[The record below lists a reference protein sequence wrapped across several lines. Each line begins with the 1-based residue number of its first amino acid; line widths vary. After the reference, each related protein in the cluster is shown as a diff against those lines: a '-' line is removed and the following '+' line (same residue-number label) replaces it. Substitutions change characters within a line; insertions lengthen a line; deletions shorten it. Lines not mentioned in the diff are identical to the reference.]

1 VGEGLA
7 GVRYHDSATT
17 DKSLRIVADHSR
29 AVTFMI
35 GDGILPSNEG
45 RGYVLRR
52 LLRRAVY
59 HGRLMGIK
67 GQFLTTYAHEVTRLL
82 GDTYPELVEQ
92 QALIDGIINAE
103 EERFGATLDNG
114 EEQLKA
120 ELSRLGEGEPLSG
133 DVAFTLHDTYG
144 FPIDL
149 TREIAGAA
157 GHSVDMDAF
166 DAAMEA
172 QRERARATA
181 NRDAW
186 GKANNVWVALS
197 DSLPRPSSTATTTT
211 SSPAARSWPSCA
223 TASRSRRPRRATRS
237 SLCSTARRST
247 ARWAARWATPA
258 SLAPRASPTRCTMRA
273 ASWVTWPR
281 SPMAPSLWATA

>member
-1 VGEGLA
+1 
-7 GVRYHDSATT
+7 
-17 DKSLRIVADHSR
+17 
-29 AVTFMI
+29 
-35 GDGILPSNEG
+35 
-45 RGYVLRR
+45 
-52 LLRRAVY
+52 
-59 HGRLMGIK
+59 MGIK
-67 GQFLTTYAHEVTRLL
+67 GQFLTTYAHEVTRLWATL
-82 GDTYPELVEQ
+82 PRARRE

-103 EERFGATLDNG
+103 EERFGATLNNG
-114 EEQLKA
+114 EEHAQGRA
-120 ELSRLGEGEPLSG
+120 LSLGEGEPLSG

-149 TREIAGAA
+149 TREIAECR

-197 DSLPRPSSTATTTT
+197 DSLPRPSSTGYDHDELDGCEVVAIVRDGESVKEAHEGDQVELVLDKTPFYGEMGGQVGDTGIAGP
-211 SSPAARSWPSCA
+211 SSARHHTLHHEGGSC
-223 TASRSRRPRRATRS
+223 TR
-237 SLCSTARRST
+237 
-247 ARWAARWATPA
+247 
-258 SLAPRASPTRCTMRA
+258 
-273 ASWVTWPR
+273 PR